1 MGQGSVQFQM
11 GWIPMVAQMTSEFDA
26 YASDYRE
33 HIERL
38 VGFTGRSHRYFVE
51 TKVNHLLETLTS
63 LGVVPKQMRMLDL
76 GCGTGETDAL
86 LVPHVGELH
95 GLDISA
101 ASIEV
106 ARQRPENASVRYATY
121 PGGQLPYENDT
132 FDAVFAIT
140 VLHHVP
146 RGDWTQFCQEMTRVI
161 KPGGFVI
168 LYEHNPFNP
177 LTRWIVSRC
186 EFDRDAVL
194 LSARTAQ
201 GLYQTAG
208 LCVEHVAHLLL
219 FPWQGTWLRRLERAL
234 QSLSLGAQY
243 TVIGRKPVFGNESRT
258 ASVQAQAEMSELLNV
273 ESCGT

>member
-1 MGQGSVQFQM
+1 
-11 GWIPMVAQMTSEFDA
+11 MVTQMTSEFDA

-33 HIERL
+33 RIERI
-38 VGFTGRSHRYFVE
+38 VGFSGRSHQFFVE

-63 LGVVPKQMRMLDL
+63 LGAVPKQMRMLDL
-76 GCGTGETDAL
+76 GCGTGETDSL

-101 ASIEV
+101 ASI
-106 ARQRPENASVRYATY
+106 AIAGQRPENASVRYATY

-146 RGDWTQFCQEMTRVI
+146 RGDWTRFFQEMTRVI

-177 LTRWIVSRC
+177 LTRWVVSRC
-186 EFDRDAVL
+186 EFDREAVL

-201 GLYQTAG
+201 GLYRTAG
-208 LCVEHVAHLLL
+208 LRIEQVAHLLL
-219 FPWQGTWLRRLERAL
+219 FPWQGAWLRRVERAL
-234 QSLSLGAQY
+234 QNLPLGAQY
-243 TVIGRKPVFGNESRT
+243 TVIGRKPAVGHEPRT
-258 ASVQAQAEMSELLNV
+258 TSAPTVAEFSELLNAK
-273 ESCGT
+273 SFDS

>member
-1 MGQGSVQFQM
+1 
-11 GWIPMVAQMTSEFDA
+11 MVAQTTSEFDA

-33 HIERL
+33 RIERL
-38 VGFTGRSHRYFVE
+38 VGFSGRSHHFFVE
-51 TKVNHLLETLTS
+51 TKVNHLLETVTA
-63 LGVVPKQMRMLDL
+63 LGGVPKQMRMLDL
-76 GCGTGETDAL
+76 GCGTGETDSL

-106 ARQRPENASVRYATY
+106 AGQRPENASVRYATY

-146 RGDWTQFCQEMTRVI
+146 HGDWTSFFQEMTRVI

-201 GLYQTAG
+201 GLYRAAG
-208 LCVEHVAHLLL
+208 LCIEQVAHLLL
-219 FPWQGTWLRRLERAL
+219 FPWQGTWLRQVERAL
-234 QSLSLGAQY
+234 RKLPLGAQY
-243 TVIGRKPVFGNESRT
+243 AVIGRKPAVGNESRT
-258 ASVQAQAEMSELLNV
+258 TSTQASAEFSELLNAK
-273 ESCGT
+273 SFGS